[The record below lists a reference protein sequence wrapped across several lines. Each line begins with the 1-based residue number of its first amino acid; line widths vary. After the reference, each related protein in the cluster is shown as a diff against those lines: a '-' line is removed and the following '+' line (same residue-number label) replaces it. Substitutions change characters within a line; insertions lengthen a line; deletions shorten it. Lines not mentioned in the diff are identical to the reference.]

1 MTALH
6 GQIAMALVLYYV
18 LVGLWGLGLGLA
30 GRPVDSSYRGALY
43 LAIAVAAVQVVTGV
57 ALLLVGLRP
66 RDDLHPL
73 YGLSLLVTLPVA
85 HQYLARRWRP
95 PLAYGLACLFM
106 AGLAVRGITTGR

>member
-1 MTALH
+1 MTAIH
-6 GQIAMALVLYYV
+6 AQIAMALVLYYA
-18 LVGLWGLGLGLA
+18 LVGLWGLALGLA
-30 GRPVDSSYRGALY
+30 GRPVDGSYRGALY
-43 LAIAVAAVQVVTGV
+43 LAVGVAAVQVLTGV
-57 ALLLVGLRP
+57 VLLLMGLRP

-73 YGLSLLVTLPVA
+73 YGLSLLVALPLA